1 MIQYPKPQRKDGGM
15 RVKVEKISRGIAEGL
30 ARVGEIECVTLGE
43 AANEDFL
50 DPYFTLV
57 MDAYCSGP
65 VPDEKERRAMYGNPM
80 TFETALHVTKDRFF
94 SEDCPVH
101 VEFHAT
107 EAVDGLISGKKA
119 LASAVRETGTHP
131 FYKLHECKL
140 LFSRTGWIDKARA
153 ATRDLSDSFWEGLLA
168 AFSAKME
175 HFLSDLGGSLVR
187 SDDFF
192 SSVSLSGFLSSTSST
207 LFALNKRFEPPY
219 RYTTRDLRGLAVLP
233 DGFMGR
239 WENLVRQESG
249 HGLARK
255 YEIAKLV
262 ALSVFAVLG

>member
-1 MIQYPKPQRKDGGM
+1 MIQYRKPLRKDDGM
-15 RVKVEKISRGIAEGL
+15 RVKVERISGGIAESL
-30 ARVGEIECVTLGE
+30 ARVGGIECVTLGE
-43 AANEDFL
+43 AANEDIL

-57 MDAYCSGP
+57 MDAYCSGAL
-65 VPDEKERRAMYGNPM
+65 PDEAARREIYGNPM
-80 TFETALHVTKDRFF
+80 PFETALHVTKDRFF
-94 SEDCPVH
+94 FDGCPVH
-101 VEFHAT
+101 IEYRAT
-107 EAVDGLISGKKA
+107 REIDGLISGKDA

-131 FYKLHECKL
+131 FYKLHECRI

-153 ATRDLSDSFWEGLLA
+153 ETRDLSDAFWNGLLS

-192 SSVSLSGFLSSTSST
+192 SSMSLSGFLSSTAST

-219 RYTTRDLRGLAVLP
+219 RYTTRDLRGLALIP

-239 WENLVRQESG
+239 WDNMIRQESG

-255 YEIAKLV
+255 YEIAKLM
-262 ALSVFAVLG
+262 ALSVFALFG